1 MKQLLSEMPA
11 SVASRRSR
19 VIDETYPGLLC
30 TQARIGRVHAE
41 RLAFQR
47 LETARQG
54 LVFQSL
60 HGLVRIEAQVRPK
73 QHVVH
78 GVQRRQ
84 RMTFT
89 PQRLLA
95 INIERRTAN
104 APSLERVY

>member
-1 MKQLLSEMPA
+1 
-11 SVASRRSR
+11 
-19 VIDETYPGLLC
+19 
-30 TQARIGRVHAE
+30 
-41 RLAFQR
+41 
-47 LETARQG
+47 
-54 LVFQSL
+54 
-60 HGLVRIEAQVRPK
+60 VRIEAQVRPK

-95 INIERRTAN
+95 IDIERRTAN